1 MNSKFIVIEY
11 DVLDNVELSNAE
23 KILYGYI
30 VALSQNEQG
39 ICFASTRK
47 LSELMGIKER
57 QLLRCLAKLKSFN
70 YISTTVINNNKR
82 IIKPTINKFIEKRI
96 KDNDEKIKNKKLD
109 LFDYDWLDDE
119 DEE

>member
-11 DVLDNVELSNAE
+11 DVLDNVELSHAE

-39 ICFASTRK
+39 ICFASTKK
-47 LSELMGIKER
+47 LCNLMGLKER
-57 QLLRCLAKLKSFN
+57 QLLYCLATLKKFN
-70 YISTTVINNNKR
+70 YISTTVIQNNRR
-82 IIKPTINKFIEKRI
+82 IIKPTINSFIEKRI